1 MDKSIIIKSNRSGL
15 SVFIE
20 PTLTFD
26 EVKTKI
32 REKFR
37 DSKRFFDDAEM
48 AITFEGKTLSS
59 SNINEILDIIS
70 QETTLSILAV
80 LDNDESNELVYR
92 KVLKR
97 LMKRLDSDACEIY
110 PFSVSDRNS
119 MDFKGSVII
128 LGNVEKNC
136 QVHTNGSV
144 FVLGNVSGSIY
155 AGELGNRDAVIYAG
169 SLSPQSVT
177 IADVPY
183 IPPKVEIKK
192 GFFGKK
198 KNREYKSGH
207 EKTMLL
213 RLLDDTIDAMSFD
226 TYQESDENN

>member
-20 PTLTFD
+20 PNLSFD
-26 EVKTKI
+26 EVKEKI

-48 AITFEGKTLSS
+48 AITFEGKMLSS
-59 SNINEILDIIS
+59 SQINEILEIIS

-80 LDNDESNELVYR
+80 LDNDESNDIVYK
-92 KVLKR
+92 KVLRR
-97 LMKRLDSDACEIY
+97 LMSRLGSDACEIY
-110 PFSVSDRNS
+110 PFSITDRNS
-119 MDFKGSVII
+119 IDFKGSVII

-136 QVHTNGSV
+136 QVHTDGSV
-144 FVLGNVSGSIY
+144 FVLGNVSGSVY
-155 AGELGNRDAVIYAG
+155 AGELGNKDAVIYAG

-177 IADVPY
+177 IADIPY
-183 IPPKVEIKK
+183 IPPKSEIKK

-198 KNREYKSGH
+198 KHREIEINQEKS
-207 EKTMLL
+207 MLL
-213 RLLDDTIDAMSFD
+213 RLMDDTIDAISFD
-226 TYQESDENN
+226 TVQSAE